1 MGNYYD
7 PEYANQMVMDI
18 MARLR
23 RLTKIEQFKFKR
35 LRKKLE
41 KNEGLNYNDIQELEV
56 LWDIATY
63 KG

>member
-7 PEYANQMVMDI
+7 PECTNQMVMAV
-18 MARLR
+18 MARRR
-23 RLTKIEQFKFKR
+23 RLTEIEQFKFKR

-56 LWDIATY
+56 LWDIATC